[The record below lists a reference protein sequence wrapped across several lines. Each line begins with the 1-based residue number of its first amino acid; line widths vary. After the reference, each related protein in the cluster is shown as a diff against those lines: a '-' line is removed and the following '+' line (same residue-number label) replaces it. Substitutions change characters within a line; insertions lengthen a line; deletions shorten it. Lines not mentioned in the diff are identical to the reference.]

1 MENQIEELR
10 DDLEAEKGARTKA
23 EKQRRELSEVMQVPR
38 ISSNFCTSEVEGHR
52 EVGWGGESHFHVL
65 TK

>member
-38 ISSNFCTSEVEGHR
+38 ISSNFCTSEVGGHW
-52 EVGWGGESHFHVL
+52 EVGVGVGNHISMF
-65 TK
+65 